1 MTPDQGLRVHI
12 QGIVQGVG
20 FRPFVFGLAEKY
32 QLTGWVRN
40 TTDGVKL
47 AVDGQPDQLAQFV
60 EALREEA
67 PPLARIDWLEWE
79 KIPPDGYTDFEIL
92 HSRAS
97 VGGFQPIA
105 PDVSICA
112 DCLDELF
119 DPFDHRYRYP
129 FINCTNCG
137 PRFTI
142 IKDIPYDRPLTTMAP
157 FEMCRVCA
165 SEYQDPHDRRFHAQP
180 VACPDCGPHLRLLET
195 TGNEDSGQEPL
206 TKSEAL
212 RGARQLLSG
221 GKILAVKGLGGFHL
235 SCDAGNRPAVLQL
248 RERKGRPAKPLALM
262 FPDLAAVRDHCRVED
277 EEARLLASQERPIVL
292 LERKPSSSLPE
303 ELAPGQNHL
312 GVMLPYT
319 PLHYLLFSP
328 EDDEPA
334 PDFTALVMT
343 SGNLSGNP
351 IVTTNREAREKLGR
365 IADAVLDHNR
375 DIHLPCD
382 DSVTRLITIPPE
394 GERRSYPLRRSR
406 GYTPYPLLM
415 PQDGPSLLGAGGELK
430 NTFCLTRD
438 RYAFLSQHLGNLT
451 NYEALTTYLDSI
463 DHFQELFR
471 IQPEGIVCDAH
482 PDYLATREAES
493 RAEETGLPL
502 IKVQHHHAHIASCL
516 ADNQLNPSAPV
527 IGVAFDGTGYGD
539 DGNIWGGE
547 FLIADYAGYQ
557 RVHHLGYFPLPGG
570 DRAVKEPWRAALGLL
585 HSHNLPWDDD
595 LPPVQY
601 ARELTD
607 PVLSRPVLD
616 ILNQQISSQTNAP
629 LTSSLGRLFDAVS
642 ALSGICQQVSY
653 EAQAAIE
660 LEACLDPAEKKA
672 YPFAIDRSSEINTG
686 PLLEAVVNDLRNQTP
701 IPVISARFHNG
712 LAEMVLEVVLS
723 LRKKYGLQEAALSGG
738 VWQNI
743 TLLEKTLALLTEND
757 FTVYT
762 HQSVPANDGGI
773 SLGQVVIGQS
783 QLLLSV

>member
-1 MTPDQGLRVHI
+1 MTAVQGLRVHI

-20 FRPFVFGLAEKY
+20 FRPFVFGLAEKH

-40 TTDGVKL
+40 TTAGVEL
-47 AVDGQPDQLAQFV
+47 AVDGQPEQLARFV
-60 EALREEA
+60 EALKEEA
-67 PPLARIDWLEWE
+67 PPLARIDHLEWE
-79 KIPPDGYTDFEIL
+79 EIPPDGYTDFDIL
-92 HSRAS
+92 HSRATAD
-97 VGGFQPIA
+97 GFQPIA

-112 DCLDELF
+112 DCLSELF
-119 DPFDHRYRYP
+119 DPHNHRFRYP

-157 FEMCRVCA
+157 FEMCQICA
-165 SEYQDPHDRRFHAQP
+165 AEYQDPHDRRFHAQP
-180 VACPDCGPHLRLLET
+180 VACPDCGPQMRLIET
-195 TGNEDSGQEPL
+195 QGNSGGDPKPL
-206 TKSEAL
+206 TENEAL
-212 RGARQLLSG
+212 RAARQLLSR
-221 GKILAVKGLGGFHL
+221 GKIVAVKGLGGFHL
-235 SCDAGNRPAVLQL
+235 ACDAGNSQAVLQL
-248 RERKGRPAKPLALM
+248 RKRKGRPAKPLALM
-262 FPDLAAVRDHCRVED
+262 FPDLASVRKHCQVGD
-277 EEARLLASQERPIVL
+277 EEAQLLTSQERPIVL
-292 LERKPSSSLPE
+292 LERKSSSSLPE
-303 ELAPGQNHL
+303 ELAPGQHHL

-328 EDDEPA
+328 QDGEPA

-351 IVTTNREAREKLGR
+351 IVTTNMEAREKLGQ
-365 IADAVLDHNR
+365 IADSVLDHNR

-382 DSVTRLITIPPE
+382 DSVIRVINIPPE
-394 GERRSYPLRRSR
+394 GISRNYPLRRSR
-406 GYTPYPLLM
+406 GFTPYPLLT
-415 PQDGPSLLGAGGELK
+415 PQKGPSLLGAGGELK

-451 NYEALTTYLDSI
+451 NFEALNTYLDSI
-463 DHFQELFR
+463 DHFQEIFR

-482 PDYLATREAES
+482 PDYLATREAEA
-493 RAEETGLPL
+493 RAEASGLPL

-516 ADNQLNPSAPV
+516 ADNQLNPSSPV
-527 IGVAFDGTGYGD
+527 IGVSFDGTGYGD
-539 DGNIWGGE
+539 DGNFWGGE

-570 DRAVKEPWRAALGLL
+570 DLAVKEPWRAALGLL
-585 HSHNLPWDDD
+585 HSHNLPWEED

-601 ARELTD
+601 ARKLTN
-607 PVLSRPVLD
+607 PVLSRPILD
-616 ILNQQISSQTNAP
+616 ILNQQINSQTNSP
-629 LTSSLGRLFDAVS
+629 LTSSMGRLFDAVS
-642 ALSGICQQVSY
+642 ALSGICQRVSY

-672 YPFAIDRSSEINTG
+672 YPIAVDRSTEINTG
-686 PLLEAVVNDLRNQTP
+686 PLLEAVVKDLRNQTP

-712 LAEMVLEVVLS
+712 LAQMVLEVVLS
-723 LRKKYGLQEAALSGG
+723 LREKYGLQEAALSGG

-743 TLLEKTLALLTEND
+743 TLLEKTLTLLTEND